1 MKFFNSTLVG
11 LSVAAVASLTL
22 GVEAANAG
30 PGGGNGNGGGNPN
43 SGGGLVAS
51 GTCDI
56 ANLTGTTDCEGI
68 YSGNDSNSISTST
81 EMFGKTGWSEL
92 WKVDDSSGTTGPLT
106 VALNNAGQETSGT
119 WQLSEDFNFDS
130 YESVM
135 FVLKGGPTFTA
146 YLSDSETMSGT
157 WNTDDLRNGGGGVGP
172 GLSHFTVW
180 TTGTGSGNNGGSTPA
195 SVPEPA
201 ALLGLGSVALASR
214 FLRRKSEDA

>member
-1 MKFFNSTLVG
+1 MKFSKSG
-11 LSVAAVASLTL
+11 WISLSVAAVASLTL
-22 GVEAANAG
+22 GVEAASAR
-30 PGGGNGNGGGNPN
+30 PGRGNGNGGGGSS
-43 SGGGLVAS
+43 SGGGLVAQ
-51 GTCDI
+51 GTCNI

-81 EMFGKTGWSEL
+81 ELFGKTGWSEL

-106 VALNNAGQETSGT
+106 VALENADDETAGT
-119 WQLSEDFNFDS
+119 WELSEDFNFDS

-146 YLSDSETMSGT
+146 YLSDSETMSGD

-172 GLSHFTVW
+172 GLSHATILAVPK
-180 TTGTGSGNNGGSTPA
+180 SNDDEPTPTP
-195 SVPEPA
+195 VPEPA

-214 FLRRKSEDA
+214 FLRRKSDEV

>member
-1 MKFFNSTLVG
+1 MKLFNSTLVG
-11 LSVAAVASLTL
+11 LSVATVASLTL
-22 GVEAANAG
+22 GVEAASAD
-30 PGGGNGNGGGNPN
+30 
-43 SGGGLVAS
+43 LVAQ

-68 YSGNDSNSISTST
+68 YRGNDSNSITTST

-119 WQLSEDFNFDS
+119 WTLSEDFNFDL
-130 YESVM
+130 YDSVM

-146 YLSDSETMSGT
+146 YKSDGVTMSGT
-157 WNTDDLRNGGGGVGP
+157 WNTDDLRNGGGRVGP

-180 TTGTGSGNNGGSTPA
+180 TTGTGSGGNSSEPTP
-195 SVPEPA
+195 VPEPA